1 MSCDVSQWNY
11 HGPKH
16 KGHKGC
22 MREGRQIDAKLR
34 GEEKLSPKDLAEAQA
49 KRGGEGVDDTN
60 SPGQGRGSMVSE
72 VPRPPSL
79 QRERRNQA
87 GRKIRETSG
96 EKFSA
101 LAMSEKFRR
110 SR

>member
-1 MSCDVSQWNY
+1 MAQCDVSQWDY

-22 MREGRQIDAKLR
+22 MREGRRIDAQARKV
-34 GEEKLSPKDLAEAQA
+34 SPSPENMAKAQA
-49 KRGGEGVDDTN
+49 QRGGEGLDDTD
-60 SPGQGRGSMVSE
+60 SSGQGRGSMVSE

-87 GRKIRETSG
+87 GRKVRKAERDVPSIV
-96 EKFSA
+96 
-101 LAMSEKFRR
+101 AMSKKLRP